1 MRTYK
6 KNRKKRAKSSYDS
19 YKENIIKLEMKGYK
33 IDKSDIL
40 SKKAYENLFER
51 LKASGK
57 KNIARDLAKD
67 LTSYQYSRYKKQ
79 IEKYEQKGWKLYEK
93 LSKEKF
99 AEEYEIGK
107 RIQSFKKRG
116 FAIEQAE
123 ASLMFTPSYA
133 EEYAREMI
141 NDESLR
147 LFGKYGPMPEQKKAD
162 VKRFAQR
169 IMEGQYKPKDLF
181 ERYIQTHDG
190 YYYDENGEQHI
201 RNNIREEFEA
211 LY

>member
-6 KNRKKRAKSSYDS
+6 KNRKKRAKTSYES
-19 YKENIIKLEMKGYK
+19 YKKNIRELEVKGYD

-40 SKKAYENLFER
+40 SKKAFESLF
-51 LKASGK
+51 LQMKTAGK

-67 LTSYQYSRYKKQ
+67 LTSYQYSRYKQQ
-79 IEKYEQKGWKLYEK
+79 IEKYKQKGWKLYEI

-99 AEEYEIGK
+99 AKEYQIGK
-107 RIQSFKKRG
+107 RIQAFKKRG
-116 FAIEQAE
+116 FGIEQAE
-123 ASLMFTPSYA
+123 ADLMFMPSYA
-133 EEYAREMI
+133 ESYAREMI
-141 NDESLR
+141 DSEAYV
-147 LFGKYGPMPEQKKAD
+147 GKYGPMPEPKKAD
-162 VKRFAQR
+162 VKKFAQR

-181 ERYIQTHDG
+181 QRYIQSHDG

>member
-6 KNRKKRAKSSYDS
+6 KNRKKRANTSYDS
-19 YKENIIKLEMKGYK
+19 YKENIRKLEEKGYE

-40 SKKAYENLFER
+40 SKKNFDNLFAR

-99 AEEYEIGK
+99 AKEYQIGK

-116 FAIEQAE
+116 FGIEQAE
-123 ASLMFTPSYA
+123 AELMFMPSYA
-133 EEYAREMI
+133 ESYAREMI
-141 NDESLR
+141 GSESYV
-147 LFGKYGPMPEQKKAD
+147 GKYGPMPEPKKAD
-162 VKRFAQR
+162 VKKFAQR

-181 ERYIQTHDG
+181 QSYIQSHDG

-201 RNNIREEFEA
+201 RNNIREQFEA

>member
-19 YKENIIKLEMKGYK
+19 YKKNIRELEKKGYE

-40 SKKAYENLFER
+40 SKKAFESLF
-51 LKASGK
+51 LQMKTAGK

-79 IEKYEQKGWKLYEK
+79 LERYKSKGWKL
-93 LSKEKF
+93 
-99 AEEYEIGK
+99 EEELDKGEFRELYEIGK
-107 RIQSFKKRG
+107 RVEDFKKRG
-116 FAIEQAE
+116 FAVELAE
-123 ASLMFTPSYA
+123 ASLSFLPDYA
-133 EEYAREMI
+133 ENYAREMI
-141 NDESLR
+141 GSEAYV
-147 LFGKYGPMPEQKKAD
+147 GKAGPMPQPKKAD

-169 IMEGQYKPKDLF
+169 IMAGDFKAKDLF
-181 ERYIQTHDG
+181 EDYIKSHDG
-190 YYYDENGEQHI
+190 YYYDEHGEQHI
-201 RNNIREEFEA
+201 KNNIREEFEA